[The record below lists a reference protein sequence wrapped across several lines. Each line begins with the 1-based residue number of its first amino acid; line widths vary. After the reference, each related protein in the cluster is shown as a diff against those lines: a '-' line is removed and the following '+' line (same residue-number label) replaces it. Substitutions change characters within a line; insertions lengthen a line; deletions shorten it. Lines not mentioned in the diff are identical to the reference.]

1 MCAFGKVVVASLLE
15 ADCICI
21 VAFNLL
27 WGGWDIYGATTR
39 QSTRLVQSTFIQRS
53 TEDDLR
59 MITGERKGRKG
70 WWMLWGSG
78 VE

>member
-1 MCAFGKVVVASLLE
+1 MCVFGKEVVASLLE

-39 QSTRLVQSTFIQRS
+39 QSTRLVQSTFIQHG

-59 MITGERKGRKG
+59 MTTDERKGRKG
-70 WWMLWGSG
+70 WWMLWGS